1 MAALK
6 RRKER
11 RREAR
16 GVSGMGID
24 EADIFECGEDFEE
37 EYPISRD
44 FSSVEDIVVMAGKD
58 IDGDVEPDRFGSPHD
73 PVRIYLK
80 EIGRIE
86 LLSREQEIELAKRME
101 EGRRKVVYA
110 LLETKLLYEILSSA
124 EAYLSSKGS
133 RKGMCWD
140 KEDLQDPGEGVEC
153 DEEWGIDGSAHG
165 VSRERILRCVRKVLE
180 SYKAI
185 RRLEDMGKGGMG
197 EEERRKLEE
206 EIEEIKR
213 KAIKPMVEISLATD
227 WVKQACEKIRE
238 LAEKGRKAKEWLEEN
253 DGMEST
259 DPEISVYMGKVRNE
273 IKEIEEMVGLPL
285 DRFLD
290 VERMLCEGEEER
302 KTAKCEIVR
311 ANLRLVVSIA
321 KRFTGRGLSFPDL
334 IQEGSIGLMK
344 AVDKFE
350 YKRGYK
356 FSTYA
361 TWWIRQA
368 ISRAVA
374 DQARLIRIPVHMIEM
389 INKLSR
395 ISRRLFQELGREPS
409 ITEIA
414 EAMGMHPDKVRKI
427 MRISQEPLS
436 LETPIGDDEETHL
449 SDFIEDKNAISPS
462 AVANIAMLRRQIEKV
477 LEGLGKK
484 EREIV
489 KLRFGIGSDY
499 PRTLEEVGM
508 AFNITRER
516 VRQIEVKAIER
527 LKNPS
532 RLKSLEKYMKDL

>member
-6 RRKER
+6 RKKER
-11 RREAR
+11 RYGTR

-24 EADIFECGEDFEE
+24 KADVFECGEEFEEE

-44 FSSVEDIVVMAGKD
+44 FSSVEDIAVMASKD
-58 IDGDVEPDRFGSPHD
+58 IDGDVEPDRFGSSHD
-73 PVRIYLK
+73 PIRIYLK

-133 RKGMCWD
+133 RKGCWD
-140 KEDLQDPGEGVEC
+140 KEELQDPGEC
-153 DEEWGIDGSAHG
+153 DEEWSIDGSVHG
-165 VSRERILRCVRKVLE
+165 VSRERILRCLRKVLE

-185 RRLEDMGKGGMG
+185 RRLEDMSKGGIS
-197 EEERRKLEE
+197 EEEEKRLKE

-213 KAIKPMVEISLATD
+213 KTIKPMVEISLATD

-253 DGMEST
+253 EGIEST
-259 DPEISVYMGKVRNE
+259 DPEISVYMEKVRNE
-273 IKEIEEMVGLPL
+273 IREIEETVGLSL
-285 DRFLD
+285 DRFLN

-389 INKLSR
+389 INKLSK

-436 LETPIGDDEETHL
+436 LETPIGDDEEAHL

-462 AVANIAMLRRQIEKV
+462 TVANIAMLRRQIEKV

-499 PRTLEEVGM
+499 PRTLEEVGI